1 MYRSHTCGELRS
13 NHVGTTVTLAGW
25 VQTVRKF
32 GSITFVD
39 LRDRYGITQLLFGE
53 ELNKVLDENPL
64 GREFVLQA
72 TGTVSERSN
81 KNPNIATGD
90 IELLVGEFKILNKSA
105 VPPFTIQDDT
115 DGGDD
120 LRMKYRFLDLRR
132 NAVKRNLE
140 LRYAVNRAARNYLH
154 GNGFMDIETPF
165 LIKSTPEGAR
175 DFVVPS
181 RMNPGQFYALPQSPQ
196 TFKQLLMVSGY
207 DRYYQ
212 IVKCFR
218 DEDLRADRQPE
229 FTQID
234 CEMAFVEQEDIL
246 NMFEGMIKS
255 IFKEVKNIDYTEAV
269 ERMTWEEAMWQYG
282 NDKPD
287 IRFGMK
293 VCNIK
298 FPAHTFPTKQ
308 SQSALIDGVDFKV
321 FDEAETVLAIAV
333 PGCSE
338 YTRKQTDELTEWV
351 KRPQIGMKGLVFI
364 KCNADGTY
372 KSSVDKFYSEE
383 KLKAI
388 ADAADAKAGDLVLIL
403 AGSEERT
410 RKATSELRLEMGK
423 RLGLR
428 KDNEFKLLWVLDFP
442 LFEFALED
450 QDGGGAGRWVA
461 RHHPFTSPK
470 PSHIDIMINN
480 SPKVDD
486 LDKYLEHPY
495 ANIKANAYDMVL
507 NGNEIGGGSIRIY
520 QRELQEK
527 MFAALGMDAE
537 EQQHKFG
544 FLLGAFEY
552 GAPPHGGIAF
562 GFDRLC
568 SILGGS
574 ESIRDFIAFP
584 KNNSGRD
591 VMLDAPSEINNKQFD
606 ELQIKLDLQ

>member
-1 MYRSHTCGELRS
+1 MYRTHTCGELRITDK
-13 NHVGTTVTLAGW
+13 NREVTLAGW

-39 LRDRYGITQLLFGE
+39 LRDRYGITQLLFSE
-53 ELNKVLDENPL
+53 SLNASLEANPL

-72 TGTVSERSN
+72 TGTVNERSS
-81 KNPNIATGD
+81 KNNNIPTGE
-90 IELLVGEFKILNKSA
+90 IELAVTSFNILNKSA
-105 VPPFTIQDDT
+105 TPPFTIQDDT

-120 LRMKYRFLDLRR
+120 IRMKYRFLDLRR
-132 NAVKRNLE
+132 QAVKKNLE
-140 LRYAVNRAARNYLH
+140 LRYAVGRSARNYLH
-154 GNGFMDIETPF
+154 ENGFMDIETPF

-181 RMNPGQFYALPQSPQ
+181 RMNAGQFYALPQSPQ

-234 CEMAFVEQEDIL
+234 CEMSFVEQEDIL
-246 NMFEGMIKS
+246 HMFENLVKR
-255 IFKEVKNIDYTEAV
+255 IFKDVKNIDYTDNIG
-269 ERMTWEEAMWQYG
+269 RMTWEEAMWTYG

-293 VCNIK
+293 LCNLK
-298 FPAHTFPTKQ
+298 KPATVFRNNSDHA
-308 SQSALIDGVDFKV
+308 ALINEAGFKV
-321 FDEAETVLAIAV
+321 FDEAETVIAIAI
-333 PGCSE
+333 PGASE

-351 KRPQIGMKGLVFI
+351 KRPQIGMKGLAFI
-364 KCNADGTY
+364 KCNTDGTF
-372 KSSVDKFYSEE
+372 KSSVDKFYPEDR
-383 KLKAI
+383 LKAI
-388 ADAADAKAGDLVLIL
+388 AEATQANAGDLILIL
-403 AGSEERT
+403 AGTEEKT
-410 RKATSELRLEMGK
+410 RKAISDLRMHMAEN
-423 RLGLR
+423 LGLR
-428 KDNEFKLLWVLDFP
+428 KASEYKLLWVLDFP
-442 LFEFALED
+442 LFEYA
-450 QDGGGAGRWVA
+450 QDENRWVA

-470 PSHIDIMINN
+470 PDHIPVMIGNAPEITDAAN
-480 SPKVDD
+480 
-486 LDKYLEHPY
+486 YLAHPY
-495 ANIKANAYDMVL
+495 AGIKANAYDLVL
-507 NGNEIGGGSIRIY
+507 NGNEIGGGSIRIH

-527 MFAALGMDAE
+527 MFAALGMDEA

-568 SILGGS
+568 SIIGGS
-574 ESIRDFIAFP
+574 ETIRDFIAFP

-591 VMLDAPSEINNKQFD
+591 VMLDAPGPIDEKQFD
-606 ELQIKLDLQ
+606 ELQIKLNLRKD

>member
-1 MYRSHTCGELRS
+1 MRISLR
-13 NHVGTTVTLAGW
+13 VIEITVT
-25 VQTVRKF
+25 
-32 GSITFVD
+32 S
-39 LRDRYGITQLLFGE
+39 
-53 ELNKVLDENPL
+53 
-64 GREFVLQA
+64 
-72 TGTVSERSN
+72 
-81 KNPNIATGD
+81 
-90 IELLVGEFKILNKSA
+90 FKILNRSA

-132 NAVKRNLE
+132 NTVKKNLE
-140 LRYAVNRAARNYLH
+140 IRYSVNRSARNYLH
-154 GNGFMDIETPF
+154 ENNFMDIETPF

-181 RMNPGQFYALPQSPQ
+181 RMNAGQFYALPQSPQ

-234 CEMAFVEQEDIL
+234 CEMSFVEQEDIL
-246 NMFEGMIKS
+246 NMFEGLIKR
-255 IFKEVKNIDYTEAV
+255 IFKDVKNIDYTDVV
-269 ERMTWEEAMWQYG
+269 ERTTWEEAMWTYG

-287 IRFGMK
+287 IRFEMK
-293 VCNIK
+293 IANLK
-298 FPAHTFPTKQ
+298 FPLHTFPGKAETLNN
-308 SQSALIDGVDFKV
+308 SPLGDGGNFPVFK
-321 FDEAETVLAIAV
+321 DAETVLAIAV

-338 YTRKQTDELTEWV
+338 YSRKQTDELTEWV
-351 KRPQIGMKGLVFI
+351 KRPQIGMKGLAFI
-364 KCNADGTY
+364 KCNADGTF
-372 KSSVDKFYSEE
+372 KSSIDKFYNEE

-388 ADAADAKAGDLVLIL
+388 AAAAQANPGDLILIL
-403 AGSEERT
+403 AGAEERT
-410 RKATSELRLEMGK
+410 RKAISDLRLYLAQT
-423 RLGLR
+423 LGLR
-428 KDNEFKLLWVLDFP
+428 KNDEFKLLWVLDFP
-442 LFEFALED
+442 LFEYDEE
-450 QDGGGAGRWVA
+450 GNRWVA

-470 PSHIDIMINN
+470 PDQISTMINN
-480 SPKVDD
+480 NPVIENAAE
-486 LDKYLEHPY
+486 YLKHPY

-507 NGNEIGGGSIRIY
+507 NGNEIGGGSIRIF

-527 MFAALGMDAE
+527 MFAALGMDAA

-544 FLLGAFEY
+544 FLLGAFEF

-568 SILGGS
+568 ALLGGS

-591 VMLDAPSEINNKQFD
+591 VMLDAPSTIDEKQFE
-606 ELQIKLDLQ
+606 ELQIKLDLKA

>member
-1 MYRSHTCGELRS
+1 MYRSNTCGELRIAD
-13 NHVGTTVTLAGW
+13 VTKEVTLAGW

-32 GSITFVD
+32 GSITFID
-39 LRDRYGITQLLFGE
+39 LRDRYGITQLLFSE
-53 ELNKVLDENPL
+53 NLNAQLDANPL
-64 GREFVLQA
+64 GREFVLQVK
-72 TGTVSERSN
+72 GTVNERSN
-81 KNPNIATGD
+81 KNANIPTGD
-90 IELLVGEFKILNKSA
+90 IEIAVTEFTILNKSA
-105 VPPFTIQDDT
+105 VPPFSIQDDT
-115 DGGDD
+115 DGGEE
-120 LRMKYRFLDLRR
+120 LRMKYRYLDLRR
-132 NAVKRNLE
+132 NIVKKNLE
-140 LRYAVNRAARNYLH
+140 LRYAVGRSTRNYLH
-154 GNGFMDIETPF
+154 ENNFMDIETPF

-181 RMNPGQFYALPQSPQ
+181 RMNAGQFYALPQSPQ

-234 CEMAFVEQEDIL
+234 CEMCFVEQEDIL
-246 NMFEGMIKS
+246 NMFEGLVKR
-255 IFKEVKNIDYTEAV
+255 IFKDVKNIDYTDKV
-269 ERMTWEEAMWQYG
+269 ERMSWEEAMWQFG

-287 IRFGMK
+287 IRFDMK
-293 VCNIK
+293 LCNLK
-298 FPAHTFPTKQ
+298 KPATVFTNKTDNA
-308 SQSALIDGVDFKV
+308 ALIGGVDFKV
-321 FDEAETVLAIAV
+321 FDEAETVIAISV

-364 KCNADGTY
+364 KVNADGTC
-372 KSSVDKFYSEE
+372 KSSVDKFYDMG

-388 ADAADAKAGDLVLIL
+388 ATAANAKAGDLILIL
-403 AGSEERT
+403 AGAEERT
-410 RKATSELRLEMGK
+410 RKAISDLRLYLGET
-423 RLGLR
+423 LGLR
-428 KDNEFKLLWVLDFP
+428 KPTEFKLLWVLDFP
-442 LFEFALED
+442 LFEYAED
-450 QDGGGAGRWVA
+450 DNRWVA

-470 PSHIDIMINN
+470 PDHIDIMIKNN
-480 SPKVDD
+480 PVIENAE
-486 LDKYLEHPY
+486 KYLEHPY
-495 ANIKANAYDMVL
+495 ASIKANAYDMVL
-507 NGNEIGGGSIRIY
+507 NGNEIGGGSIRIF

-552 GAPPHGGIAF
+552 GAPPHGGLAF

-568 SILGGS
+568 ALLGGS

-591 VMLDAPSEINNKQFD
+591 VMIDAPSSIDAKQFD
-606 ELQIKLDLQ
+606 ELQIKLNLKQ